1 MGKEGVMKMKCAG
14 VSCKRCSKARECLG
28 QVDRKGWEVLLSKAV
43 PMPKAVPC
51 KG

>member
-1 MGKEGVMKMKCAG
+1 MCYGKD
-14 VSCKRCSKARECLG
+14 CKRCSKARECLG
-28 QVDRKGWEVLLSKAV
+28 QVDRKGYKVLLSKAV